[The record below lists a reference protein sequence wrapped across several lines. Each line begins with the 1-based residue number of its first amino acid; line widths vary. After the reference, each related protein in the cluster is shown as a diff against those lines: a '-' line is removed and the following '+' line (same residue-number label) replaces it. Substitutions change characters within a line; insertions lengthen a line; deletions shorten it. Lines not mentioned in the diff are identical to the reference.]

1 MVLIL
6 VPAILVL
13 VFSFYISFRSAASP
27 RRGVLLH
34 VTLPREG
41 AADPRVRELVKGYAQ
56 NNARLFLFAAALGTL
71 FLLPVPPSLSIVGL
85 SAWMGLIHVLGSLNL
100 AAYSKKLAVLKR
112 SEGWFVGETKLVRPD
127 TIAAGV
133 AEKKAV
139 SRLWFLPPSVI
150 ALALFVPGFKGG
162 SLHMPIYAA
171 IGPAAYMLAWHFS
184 VRAGG
189 ISVRARTLAWVG
201 LANAHGVIVLLAAV
215 LLRHADIITS
225 SLIVFFLDAFFLSAA
240 VIWTS
245 GMIRRSQEHILSEAG
260 PAITVDQD
268 HYWHGGFYNNP
279 DDSRV
284 VVEKRVGY
292 GATINFGTRKGKI
305 VGGVVF
311 SGAAILLI
319 SLLFILIAFDTAE
332 YSLQITG
339 EQITVEAP
347 FYGIS
352 FASRELKSVAVLEHL
367 PSGMRTNGAET
378 SRYSLGNYVLQGYGK
393 SKLYIHKGKPP
404 YLVMELGHLHV
415 FFNGKT
421 AEQTK
426 EYYADLQALLG
437 R

>member
-1 MVLIL
+1 M
-6 VPAILVL
+6 
-13 VFSFYISFRSAASP
+13 
-27 RRGVLLH
+27 
-34 VTLPREG
+34 
-41 AADPRVRELVKGYAQ
+41 
-56 NNARLFLFAAALGTL
+56 
-71 FLLPVPPSLSIVGL
+71 
-85 SAWMGLIHVLGSLNL
+85 
-100 AAYSKKLAVLKR
+100 
-112 SEGWFVGETKLVRPD
+112 
-127 TIAAGV
+127 
-133 AEKKAV
+133 
-139 SRLWFLPPSVI
+139 
-150 ALALFVPGFKGG
+150 
-162 SLHMPIYAA
+162 
-171 IGPAAYMLAWHFS
+171 
-184 VRAGG
+184 
-189 ISVRARTLAWVG
+189 
-201 LANAHGVIVLLAAV
+201 
-215 LLRHADIITS
+215 
-225 SLIVFFLDAFFLSAA
+225 
-240 VIWTS
+240 
-245 GMIRRSQEHILSEAG
+245 
-260 PAITVDQD
+260 
-268 HYWHGGFYNNP
+268 
-279 DDSRV
+279 
-284 VVEKRVGY
+284 VEKRVGY

-352 FASRELKSVAVLEHL
+352 FASRELKSVAALEHL